1 MEVNMKSGIA
11 IVMSNPEP
19 QRELTYPRTWVLHL
33 QNAMISL
40 TIVHDNHNK
49 PHVASKDAA

>member
-1 MEVNMKSGIA
+1 MKNGIA

-19 QRELTYPRTWVLHL
+19 QRKPTYPRNWVLYL

-40 TIVHDNHNK
+40 TIEHDTHNN
-49 PHVASKDAA
+49 PHVASKEAA

>member
-1 MEVNMKSGIA
+1 MKTGIA
-11 IVMSNPEP
+11 IVISNPEP

-40 TIVHDNHNK
+40 TIEHDNHNK
-49 PHVASKDAA
+49 PHVASKEAA